1 MNKVILSG
9 RMTKD
14 LEVKKVRDT
23 IVGNSTIAVDR
34 NYNSEETDF
43 FVFSVWG
50 KTADIMSKYTKK
62 GSRVLLVGQINIDQ
76 AGDKYYTKIKVDSVE
91 FLDRPD
97 SESKAKMSKPEKSFK
112 FEEEEDDLPF

>member
-9 RMTKD
+9 RLTKD

-23 IVGNSTIAVDR
+23 VVGNSTIAVDR
-34 NYNSEETDF
+34 NYGSEETDF

-76 AGDKYYTKIKVDSVE
+76 AGDKYYTKIKVDNVE

-97 SESKAKMSKPEKSFK
+97 GESKAKMSKPEKSFK